1 MGAKE
6 SSVIIEFLRRLCQR
20 TDISLIVI
28 DHNYTHL
35 FELCDRVN
43 VIQEGRVTLDKSL
56 GEISMQ
62 ELVELMVQSYRRQV
76 DGSRRRNL

>member
-1 MGAKE
+1 
-6 SSVIIEFLRRLCQR
+6 VIIEFLRRLCQR